1 MMSMMDFF
9 TPCCAKHKPAI
20 RWLAGVLL
28 GCWLATAWG
37 APAGDKSLVRQ
48 AVIQMS
54 QQGYELDADIN
65 LVLNSTLEDA
75 LSKGINLYFL
85 IELEVS
91 RPRNYWFDE
100 TIAEP
105 TRKLR
110 IYYHLLLRRY
120 VVEIGYTT
128 RTTATLSEALAMLG
142 RVEDWLVLDRGALK
156 AGRRYDA
163 RLRLRLDPTQLPK
176 PLAIGGGGGEKW
188 EMATPWYQWSFD
200 APAAPPVAPL
210 VAPPSTLP

>member
-9 TPCCAKHKPAI
+9 TPCCTNYKLVA
-20 RWLAGVLL
+20 RWLAGLLL

-48 AVIQMS
+48 AAIQMT
-54 QQGYELDADIN
+54 QQGYVLDADIN

-91 RPRNYWFDE
+91 RPRDYWFDE

-105 TRKLR
+105 ERKLR

-128 RTTATLSEALAMLG
+128 RTTATLGEALAMLG
-142 RVEDWLVLDRGALK
+142 QVEGWQVLDRGALK
-156 AGRRYDA
+156 AGRHYDA

-176 PLAIGGGGGEKW
+176 PLALGGGGGEKW
-188 EMATPWYQWSFD
+188 EIATPWYHWSFD
-200 APAAPPVAPL
+200 APTAPPVSTPT
-210 VAPPSTLP
+210 TLP